1 MGKAVRN
8 NNITQCRLTTL
19 PDPCSVDSTTAPY
32 LTFLQHHLLAPL
44 LLIDSIDIS
53 TGFNAESTSRSSRRQ
68 TFLCRRGFNK
78 LTRVELKRR
87 LCAESFKVDV
97 CVGMGKFD
105 ELLDGFCAR
114 VEWDAR
120 RIGIH
125 NEAVIWVG
133 FLRTED
139 ELFLRFEFG
148 IGFDGAGG
156 NGRVVDG

>member
-1 MGKAVRN
+1 
-8 NNITQCRLTTL
+8 
-19 PDPCSVDSTTAPY
+19 
-32 LTFLQHHLLAPL
+32 
-44 LLIDSIDIS
+44 
-53 TGFNAESTSRSSRRQ
+53 
-68 TFLCRRGFNK
+68 
-78 LTRVELKRR
+78 LKRR

-114 VEWDAR
+114 VKWDAR

-133 FLRTED
+133 LLRTED
-139 ELFLRFEFG
+139 ELFLRVEFG